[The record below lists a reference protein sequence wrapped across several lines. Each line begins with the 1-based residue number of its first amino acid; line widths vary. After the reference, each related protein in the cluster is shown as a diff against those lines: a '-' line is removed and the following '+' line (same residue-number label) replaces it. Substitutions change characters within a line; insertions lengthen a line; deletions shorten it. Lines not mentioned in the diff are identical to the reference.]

1 MDTMF
6 TVLMMVLSFFV
17 GVLFSWF
24 NRDAQEEHD
33 FDTGYSAGWADAF
46 ALSEEAA
53 KEAKNE
59 RGN

>member
-1 MDTMF
+1 MEILF
-6 TVLMMVLSFFV
+6 TVLMMVLAFFA
-17 GVLFSWF
+17 GILFSWF
-24 NRDAQEEHD
+24 YRDEQEEHD

-53 KEAKNE
+53 KEAKDE